1 MSKIALITGASSGI
15 GYDLCPLFAADKY
28 DLLIVARNKSKLE
41 EIALRLTKRYQT
53 KVIPIAMDLSIEDS
67 ADLLYAEIKKRSLEI
82 EVLVNNAGFGL
93 LGEFAGANYRRLNE
107 MMSLNI
113 VTLTKLTRLLIPEM
127 LNRGSG
133 KIMNVASTAGF
144 QPGPLMAVYYA
155 SKAYVLSFSEAL
167 ANELGDSGVT
177 VTTLCPG
184 PTATLFQDVAGA
196 NKTLLFSKGN
206 MMSSPE
212 VALAGYRG
220 MLKGKRLVIPGFRN
234 KLLVVLVKFLPRS
247 WILMFVRKIQESR
260 K

>member
-1 MSKIALITGASSGI
+1 MGKIALITGASSGI

-28 DLLIVARNKSKLE
+28 DLIIVARNKSKLE
-41 EIALRLTKRYQT
+41 EISRQLTQQYQI
-53 KVIPIAMDLSIEDS
+53 KVIPIAMDLSMVDS
-67 ADLLYAEIKKRSLEI
+67 ADLLCAEIKKQSIEI

-93 LGEFAGANYRRLNE
+93 LGKFAGGDYQRLSE

-113 VTLTKLTRLLIPEM
+113 VTLTKLTRLLVPEM
-127 LNRGSG
+127 IGRGSG

-144 QPGPLMAVYYA
+144 QPGPSMAVYYA

-167 ANELGDSGVT
+167 ANELEGSGVT

-184 PTATLFQDVAGA
+184 PTATLFQEIAGA
-196 NKTLLFSKGN
+196 KNTQLFSKAN
-206 MMSSPE
+206 MMSSME

-220 MLKGKRLVIPGFRN
+220 MLEGKSLVIPGFRN
-234 KLLVVLVKFLPRS
+234 KFLVILVKILPRQ
-247 WILMFVRKIQESR
+247 WVIKFVQKIQEKR

>member
-1 MSKIALITGASSGI
+1 MNKIALITGASSGI

-28 DLLIVARNKSKLE
+28 DLVIVARNKSKLE
-41 EIALRLTKRYQT
+41 EIAIQLTKQYQIN
-53 KVIPIAMDLSIEDS
+53 VIPIVMDLSATDS
-67 ADLLYAEIKKRSLEI
+67 ADMLYAEIEKQSLEI
-82 EVLVNNAGFGL
+82 KVLANNAGFGL
-93 LGEFAGANYRRLNE
+93 LGEFATADYQRINE
-107 MMSLNI
+107 MMSLNMI
-113 VTLTKLTRLLIPEM
+113 TLTKLTRLLVPEM
-127 LNRGSG
+127 LGRGSG
-133 KIMNVASTAGF
+133 KILNVASTAGF

-167 ANELGDSGVT
+167 ANEIKGSGVT

-184 PTATLFQDVAGA
+184 PTETLFQEVAGA
-196 NKTLLFSKGN
+196 NKTLLFSKAN

-247 WILMFVRKIQESR
+247 WVLMFVRKIQEKR